1 MPPRMPETLEAEGA
15 EGGEGAEGAEGPDGF
30 SFVFD
35 PKIDPK
41 KELAFSRA
49 DVPESL

>member
-1 MPPRMPETLEAEGA
+1 MPPRMPEELEEI
-15 EGGEGAEGAEGPDGF
+15 EELEAEGAEGPDGF

-41 KELAFSRA
+41 KELAVSRA